1 MKQTFKESLW
11 IGTGSCEHIKSVALA
26 YAPKRECSLH
36 KAVHQIIP
44 ELWIKKISPR
54 ELCPNSNAPEKHVR
68 MMLSKKEILQWLE
81 DSAVIIRKNMI
92 NSTWLGHTLQRLNIF
107 IIRYSLNGINAN
119 KTKWK
124 CFSTRAIDRLTFWN
138 KSEVL
143 ILSSEKILLYQKHEF
158 VLRYHVPNKFKYPKG
173 YAHHLLFMFYHF
185 RDEWGIMLRQP
196 PSYSPKLS
204 DQGVL

>member
-1 MKQTFKESLW
+1 MSKQEGECFQAMKQAFKDSLW
-11 IGTGSCEHIKSVALA
+11 IGAGSCEHIKSVALA
-26 YAPKRECSLH
+26 YASKRECSLH

-54 ELCPNSNAPEKHVR
+54 VLCPNSNTPEKHVR
-68 MMLSKKEILQWLE
+68 MTLSKKEILQLLE

-143 ILSSEKILLYQKHEF
+143 ILSSEKRLLYQKHEF
-158 VLRYHVPNKFKYPKG
+158 ILRYHVPNKFKYP
-173 YAHHLLFMFYHF
+173 
-185 RDEWGIMLRQP
+185 
-196 PSYSPKLS
+196 
-204 DQGVL
+204 